1 MLHANLITPEK
12 FFLSTEA
19 EMLVV
24 PGQMGDM
31 GIMEG
36 HVPLVSLLRPGI
48 IEVHKPGN
56 APEKIFVSGGYVE
69 TSGDTCTVLAE
80 ELAYVKELNRATI
93 QKDLEEA
100 QGKLGLDREKAAA
113 EAIILLCEAKLAA
126 LA

>member
-36 HVPLVSLLRPGI
+36 HVPLVSLLRPGV
-48 IEVHKPGN
+48 IELHKPGN
-56 APEKIFVSGGYVE
+56 PPERIFVSGGYVE

-80 ELAYVKELNRATI
+80 ELAYVKELNRVTI

-100 QGKLGLDREKAAA
+100 QGKFELNKEDSAA
-113 EAIILLCEAKLAA
+113 ETTVMLCEAKLAA
-126 LA
+126 LS